1 MSLVAIAA
9 FAAVADNAQ
18 TEQTMSV
25 RRCQAKLDNG
35 RQCKHQA
42 GDDSNYCWRHRGFMK
57 ACKET
62 ADDTSNGAVKSWNS
76 TKSWSTNAWN
86 STKSGAK
93 EAWNAT
99 KDAFDGARV
108 GMVELLGGKDAKKTD
123 ESKEK

>member
-1 MSLVAIAA
+1 
-9 FAAVADNAQ
+9 
-18 TEQTMSV
+18 
-25 RRCQAKLDNG
+25 
-35 RQCKHQA
+35 
-42 GDDSNYCWRHRGFMK
+42 MK

-76 TKSWSTNAWN
+76 TKS
-86 STKSGAK
+86 GAK
-93 EAWNAT
+93 EAWDAT